1 MAGSAGE
8 KKQVDQI
15 NVNQFYFMVIIIG
28 NQKGGAGKS
37 TLTLL
42 LANYLTESRQK
53 PVTVIDMDYQQSL
66 AQKFERAKVLENAE
80 PYAVHALALDQF
92 AKRKKELKDNPEVL
106 FLIDLP
112 GKLDDDGL
120 IEVFKTA
127 DLAICPFSY
136 DEFSFESTVFFSL
149 VLKRI
154 KPAITIIY
162 VPNRIKANVKYEI
175 QSDVNEQLTLL
186 GEVTQAIPD
195 RIDFQRANTYQTPDS
210 VNPLLLPVFD
220 HIYKKHLEQTY
231 ERNQNPGRPDAQQD

>member
-1 MAGSAGE
+1 
-8 KKQVDQI
+8 
-15 NVNQFYFMVIIIG
+15 MVIIIG

-42 LANYLTESRQK
+42 FANYLTLSRQK

-66 AQKFERAKVLENAE
+66 AQKFERAKVLENVE
-80 PYAVHALALDQF
+80 PYMVAALALDQF
-92 AKRKKELKDNPEVL
+92 TKKKQELKDHPQVL

-120 IEVFKTA
+120 IEVFKAA

-149 VLKRI
+149 VLKKI
-154 KPAITIIY
+154 KPAIPIVY

-175 QSDVNEQLTLL
+175 LKDVDEQLLLL

-195 RIDFQRANTYQTPDS
+195 RIDFQRANTFQTPDA

-220 HIYKKHLEQTY
+220 HIYKKHIQQIY
-231 ERNQNPGRPDAQQD
+231 ERDQNSGGPNAQQN

>member
-1 MAGSAGE
+1 
-8 KKQVDQI
+8 
-15 NVNQFYFMVIIIG
+15 MVIIIG

-42 LANYLTESRQK
+42 LANYLTLARQR

-66 AQKFERAKVLENAE
+66 AQKFERAKVLENLE
-80 PYAVHALALDQF
+80 PYAVHAMALDQF
-92 AKRKKELKDNPEVL
+92 PKKKQEMKDHPQVL

-120 IEVFKTA
+120 IEVFKAA

-154 KPAITIIY
+154 KPGITIIF

-175 QSDVNEQLTLL
+175 LTDVNEQLLIL
-186 GEVTQAIPD
+186 GEVTAAIPD
-195 RIDFQRANTYQTPDS
+195 RIDFQRANTYQTPDAVS
-210 VNPLLLPVFD
+210 PILLPVFD
-220 HIYKKHLEQTY
+220 HIYKKYIQQNY
-231 ERNQNPGRPDAQQD
+231 ERDQNAGGPDAQQN

>member
-1 MAGSAGE
+1 M
-8 KKQVDQI
+8 I
-15 NVNQFYFMVIIIG
+15 IIIG

-42 LANYLTESRQK
+42 FANYLTLARQR

-66 AQKFERAKVLENAE
+66 AQKFERAKVLENIE
-80 PYAVHALALDQF
+80 PYAVVALALDQF
-92 AKRKKELKDNPEVL
+92 PKKKKELKDNPQVL

-120 IEVFKTA
+120 IDVFRAA

-149 VLKRI
+149 VLKNV
-154 KPAITIIY
+154 KPALTIVH
-162 VPNRIKANVKYEI
+162 VPNRVKANVKYDI
-175 QSDVNEQLTLL
+175 QADVNEQLSNL

-195 RIDFQRANTYQTPDS
+195 RIDFQRANTFQTPDT
-210 VNPLLLPVFD
+210 VNVLLLPVFD
-220 HIYKKHLEQTY
+220 QIYKTHIQHIY
-231 ERNQNPGRPDAQQD
+231 ERDQNAGGPDAQQN

>member
-1 MAGSAGE
+1 
-8 KKQVDQI
+8 
-15 NVNQFYFMVIIIG
+15 MVIIIG

-42 LANYLTESRQK
+42 LANYLTQARQR

-80 PYAVHALALDQF
+80 PYAVVALALDQF
-92 AKRKKELKDNPEVL
+92 SKEKKELKDNPEVL
-106 FLIDLP
+106 FLVDLP

-120 IEVFKTA
+120 IEVFKAA

-149 VLKRI
+149 VLKKI
-154 KPAITIIY
+154 KPAITIVY

-175 QSDVNEQLTLL
+175 LTDVNEQLLLL

-195 RIDFQRANTYQTPDS
+195 RIDFQRANTFQTPDGVTS
-210 VNPLLLPVFD
+210 LLLPVFD
-220 HIYKKHLEQTY
+220 HIYKKHIQQNY
-231 ERNQNPGRPDAQQD
+231 ERNQEPGGPDAQQD